1 MKTKTKRVKPGC
13 QQEPCSASYYG
24 AKVAF
29 EIPKSCEVKSPE
41 VWRDTE
47 IPDDLV
53 DALFALF
60 PGECSFETENICSPH
75 LLIVDVRDPLTME
88 LISDMG
94 RRINEVLHNADVE
107 PPRERKADDNT

>member
-13 QQEPCSASYYG
+13 QQGPCSASYYG

-41 VWRDTE
+41 AWRDTE

-60 PGECSFETENICSPH
+60 PGEVTFETEDICSPH
-75 LLIVDVRDPLTME
+75 LLIVDVREPLTAE
-88 LISDMG
+88 LIATMQA
-94 RRINEVLHNADVE
+94 RINTVLQNSE
-107 PPRERKADDNT
+107 LSQPKLP

>member
-1 MKTKTKRVKPGC
+1 MNEPQSNVENPQEAGC
-13 QQEPCSASYYG
+13 LHSACCASFYG

-60 PGECSFETENICSPH
+60 PGECSFETEDICSPH
-75 LLIVDVRDPLTME
+75 LLIVDVREPLTVE
-88 LISDMG
+88 LISDME
-94 RRINEVLHNADVE
+94 RRINVVLHNLEVSDR
-107 PPRERKADDNT
+107 P